1 MSFIADIVTQMRYN
15 SVFICKGRMYAHSI
29 YFGRIYANTL
39 SVDGRVFTFCF
50 ILLLI
55 MTVLN
60 VSYKNVDQTI
70 FDKQLHQK
78 KGQSSELEVL
88 EKPKENT
95 HLPCPGPADLCQYVA

>member
-1 MSFIADIVTQMRYN
+1 
-15 SVFICKGRMYAHSI
+15 MYAHSI
-29 YFGRIYANTL
+29 YFGRIYAKML

-70 FDKQLHQK
+70 LTNSFTKR
-78 KGQSSELEVL
+78 KGQSS
-88 EKPKENT
+88 
-95 HLPCPGPADLCQYVA
+95 